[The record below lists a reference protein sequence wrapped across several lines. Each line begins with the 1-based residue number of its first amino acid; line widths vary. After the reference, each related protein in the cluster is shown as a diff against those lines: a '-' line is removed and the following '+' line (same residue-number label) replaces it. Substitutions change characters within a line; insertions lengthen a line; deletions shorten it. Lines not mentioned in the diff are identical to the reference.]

1 MSTEDNW
8 NDIEVSAE
16 DKIEIE
22 IEQDV
27 PEEVVE
33 EQPVLETKEEVK
45 ERS

>member
-8 NDIEVSAE
+8 NDVEVSAE

-27 PEEVVE
+27 AEEVV
-33 EQPVLETKEEVK
+33 QN
-45 ERS
+45 RS